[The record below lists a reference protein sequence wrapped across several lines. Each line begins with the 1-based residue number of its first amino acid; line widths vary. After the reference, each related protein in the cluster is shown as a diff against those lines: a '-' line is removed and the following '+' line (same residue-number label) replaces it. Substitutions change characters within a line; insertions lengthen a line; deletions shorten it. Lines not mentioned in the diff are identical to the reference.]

1 MVKTKKTKTNIDT
14 GQTKLRNEKN
24 TINNDIKQKEPSNL
38 VENSK
43 RNEQNSFTMEDINT
57 DECKLTV
64 EIEIDKHEAPDDN
77 EATGLALNIMEGL
90 IVE

>member
-1 MVKTKKTKTNIDT
+1 MVKTKKTKINIDT

-38 VENSK
+38 VENSQ

-77 EATGLALNIMEGL
+77 EAIGLALNIIEGL
-90 IVE
+90 IKE